1 MARQS
6 IPYDGY
12 PAGGA
17 RAVKLEWAGD
27 HFGSNNYQAGGY
39 NLNATDLGMSRIE
52 VAGFSAI
59 AQSNNYYARAQ
70 YPAISGAAEQRAP
83 TFPYVKVVW
92 FAANGT
98 EVANNSNL
106 SAEVAQLSAVGI

>member
-17 RAVKLEWAGD
+17 RAVKIEWSGD
-27 HFGSNNYQAGGY
+27 HFGPSNYQAGGY
-39 NLNATDLGMSRIE
+39 NLNASELGMSRFEI
-52 VAGFSAI
+52 VGFSPI
-59 AQSNNYYARAQ
+59 SQSNNYYARAQ
-70 YPAISGAAEQRAP
+70 YANTSAAAEQRA
-83 TFPYVKVVW
+83 TGFPYVKVVW

-98 EVANNSNL
+98 EAANASNL
-106 SAEVAQLSAVGI
+106 TAEVLQMTAVGI